1 VIGQDVLALR
11 HIDAAERDA
20 VMKASV
26 LPKRY
31 AIATAVAL
39 LAATPFAVT
48 ARALDMVISTNDGPR
63 TAIVLP
69 AGQSPRPTVIVL
81 HGAAAT
87 AEIIVRESG
96 FAEAAAAAGF
106 TAVFPQGFY
115 RRWHDLRSGG
125 FDGPDD
131 VAFLRALTTRL
142 IEEKIA
148 LPTRIYIAGI
158 SNGGAMSFTMVCKA
172 GNLLRGIGTVI
183 ANMPVGI
190 EPCNPPPMALVMVNG
205 TADPLM
211 PYNGGKVGWLSG
223 GGAFWSVKQ
232 TVDLFTH
239 RNGCTASTERPLS
252 GGDHHEGPHVLEIT
266 WQNCSSGHPVILY
279 RVDGGG
285 HQIPGMPTF
294 LSFWLGRTTSDIS
307 AASVI
312 ISAFARDTGEAK

>member
-1 VIGQDVLALR
+1 VIERDVLALR

-158 SNGGAMSFTMVCKA
+158 SNGGAMSFTMMQS
-172 GNLLRGIGTVI
+172 GE
-183 ANMPVGI
+183 PV
-190 EPCNPPPMALVMVNG
+190 AR
-205 TADPLM
+205 
-211 PYNGGKVGWLSG
+211 
-223 GGAFWSVKQ
+223 
-232 TVDLFTH
+232 H
-239 RNGCTASTERPLS
+239 RNRHCQYA
-252 GGDHHEGPHVLEIT
+252 GGDRAVQSAT
-266 WQNCSSGHPVILY
+266 
-279 RVDGGG
+279 DG
-285 HQIPGMPTF
+285 
-294 LSFWLGRTTSDIS
+294 
-307 AASVI
+307 
-312 ISAFARDTGEAK
+312 ARHGQWHCRSIDALQWR